1 MGDNEKLDYAFNFSD
16 KVFLIIFTIELVMQI
31 IYHGF
36 ALFLDGW
43 LTFDFVIVILSW
55 VFNSMQGIRAFRIF
69 RALRLVARFK
79 TMRDLVAALL
89 SVVPR
94 MLAIAALL
102 LLFFYIFGVMFTD
115 LFMDI
120 SPEEYPD
127 EECSMYFPSLDA
139 T

>member
-43 LTFDFVIVILSW
+43 LVFDFVIVTLSW

-69 RALRLVARFK
+69 RALRLVTRFK
-79 TMRDLVAALL
+79 TMRNLVAALL

-102 LLFFYIFGVMFTD
+102 MLIFYIF
-115 LFMDI
+115 
-120 SPEEYPD
+120 
-127 EECSMYFPSLDA
+127 A
-139 T
+139 